1 MKIAICDDESL
12 CRAHVLDLANDYME
26 ERKDVDVLF
35 DVFSSPTALLDATR
49 KGKEYDIYV
58 LDIIMP
64 DVNGIELGRALRE
77 NGAEGKIIYLT
88 SSKEYAL
95 DSFKVRAFDYL
106 LKPVDKETF
115 FRVIDEAINSIHI
128 KRDKCMI
135 IKTREGSARAAFDSI
150 LYASQANRALFLR
163 LTESKAL
170 ESTTLRCP
178 FSEAV
183 AELLADKRFA
193 QCGVSTV
200 VNLHHIT
207 SVENEGIIFDSGERM
222 FLNKRICRELRAAWN
237 NYWIMQES

>member
-26 ERKDVDVLF
+26 ERKDKEVF
-35 DVFSSPTALLDATR
+35 FEVFSSPTALLDATR
-49 KGKEYDIYV
+49 KGTVYDIYV
-58 LDIIMP
+58 LDIVMP
-64 DVNGIELGRALRE
+64 DVNGIDLGRALRE
-77 NGAEGKIIYLT
+77 NGVEGKIIYLT

-95 DSFKVRAFDYL
+95 DSFRVRAFDYL
-106 LKPVDKETF
+106 LKPVEKNTF
-115 FRVIDEAINSIHI
+115 FKVIDEAINSIHV
-128 KRDKCMI
+128 KKDKCMI
-135 IKTREGSARAAFDSI
+135 IKTKEGSARVAFDSI
-150 LYASQANRALFLR
+150 LYTSQANRALFLR
-163 LTESKAL
+163 LTENKTL

-200 VNLHHIT
+200 VNLHRIT
-207 SVENEGIIFDSGERM
+207 SVENEGIVFDSGERM
-222 FLNKRICRELRAAWN
+222 FLNKKICRELRAVWN